1 MNSEHSRIEWKPL
14 LGFGALTLGTGGL
27 AAFLTRTGTKEYA
40 QLAQPSFAPPDWVF
54 PVVWSILYAVMAVS
68 AYRVTRTGRHR
79 GAMAL
84 FGIQLAVNF
93 FWPLIFF
100 NLKAFWAAF
109 YWLLLLI
116 ALIAAMI
123 AGRIVWG
130 IAQVILMGLSGGT
143 FTFQIFITQALLN
156 AIPAII
162 LQLIIV
168 PAIVAALRR
177 AKLIR

>member
-84 FGIQLAVNF
+84 FGTQLAVNF

-123 AGRIVWG
+123 AAFARIDRP
-130 IAQVILMGLSGGT
+130 AALL
-143 FTFQIFITQALLN
+143 QIPYVLWCEFAAVLCRAVALLN
-156 AIPAII
+156 P
-162 LQLIIV
+162 
-168 PAIVAALRR
+168 
-177 AKLIR
+177 

>member
-1 MNSEHSRIEWKPL
+1 MNAEKKHIKWKPL
-14 LGFGALTLGTGGL
+14 LGFLALTLGTGGL

-40 QLAQPSFAPPDWVF
+40 QMAPPSFAPPGWVF

-84 FGIQLAVNF
+84 FGAQLAVNF
-93 FWPLIFF
+93 FWSLIFF

-123 AGRIVWG
+123 AAFARIDRP
-130 IAQVILMGLSGGT
+130 AALLQVPYLLWCGFAAVLCRAV
-143 FTFQIFITQALLN
+143 ALLN
-156 AIPAII
+156 P
-162 LQLIIV
+162 
-168 PAIVAALRR
+168 
-177 AKLIR
+177 

>member
-40 QLAQPSFAPPDWVF
+40 QLSQPSFAPPDWVF

-123 AGRIVWG
+123 AAF
-130 IAQVILMGLSGGT
+130 AQIDRPAALL
-143 FTFQIFITQALLN
+143 QIPYVLWCGFAAVLCRAVALLN
-156 AIPAII
+156 P
-162 LQLIIV
+162 
-168 PAIVAALRR
+168 
-177 AKLIR
+177 